1 MTLRNISFRVDDDKK
16 NDLRVHAQIIYF
28 ENSFGEFTLGVYFET
43 ELWDGAMMRSSSS
56 IFDIERSL
64 LDFAQI
70 AF

>member
-1 MTLRNISFRVDDDKK
+1 MIK

-43 ELWDGAMMRSSSS
+43 EIWDGAMMRSSSS

>member
-1 MTLRNISFRVDDDKK
+1 MIE
-16 NDLRVHAQIIYF
+16 NDLRVRAQIIYF

-64 LDFAQI
+64 LEFSLI